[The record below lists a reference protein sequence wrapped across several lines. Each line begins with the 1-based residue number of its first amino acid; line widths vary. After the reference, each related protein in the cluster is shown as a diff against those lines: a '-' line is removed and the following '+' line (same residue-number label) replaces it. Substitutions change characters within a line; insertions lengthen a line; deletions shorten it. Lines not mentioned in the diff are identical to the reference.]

1 MSSRRE
7 WWPKLL
13 KHVNFAANDMPKINF
28 KNSKGLIKTVEAKI
42 GWSVMETALENQIP
56 GILGECG
63 GGCSCATCHVYVDPD
78 LHSKI
83 STISEIEEET
93 LDFVD
98 NKVDGSSRLS
108 CQIEVTELLE
118 GATFNIPEN

>member
-1 MSSRRE
+1 
-7 WWPKLL
+7 
-13 KHVNFAANDMPKINF
+13 MPKINF

-63 GGCSCATCHVYVDPD
+63 GGCSCATCHVYVDSD

-83 STISEIEEET
+83 STTSEIEEET

-108 CQIEVTELLE
+108 CQIEVTDLLE
-118 GATFNIPEN
+118 GATFNIPDD

>member
-63 GGCSCATCHVYVDPD
+63 GGCSCATCHVYVDQD

>member
-1 MSSRRE
+1 
-7 WWPKLL
+7 
-13 KHVNFAANDMPKINF
+13 MPKINF
-28 KNSKGLIKTVEAKI
+28 RNSKGLIKTVEAKI

>member
-118 GATFNIPEN
+118 GATFNIPDD